1 MPEKTDLQALKVLV
15 VGGAGF
21 IGSHVCDALIK
32 NGAEVTVL
40 DNLISGNL
48 ENLAHIKDKL
58 RFIRGDITNFE
69 QTSHAAKDQ
78 DVIIHEAFPAA
89 ICDLSPEKQ
98 FITTGTLGTYN
109 LLRAA
114 LANDSVFIYASSISV
129 YGTQVSSP
137 ITESHPLDPIVAYGA
152 TKLSGE
158 IYCRA
163 FQREHGL
170 NNVILRYSDVYG
182 PRFNRISA
190 PIAFLLKGLK
200 KEPLQIHGDGSQAR
214 DYTYVTDIAEGTAL
228 AINKKSYG
236 GVFNIA
242 SGTNI
247 SILELSKKVNVITE
261 NDSGI
266 ALIPT
271 EKVDTQKYV
280 AEDERKYCIDTTK
293 AKRALCYEP
302 KVSLDLGLEL
312 TKEWIIKEYH
322 KFR

>member
-1 MPEKTDLQALKVLV
+1 MNLENAKVLV
-15 VGGAGF
+15 AGGAGF
-21 IGSHVCDALIK
+21 IGSHICDALIK
-32 NGAEVTVL
+32 KGAEVTVL
-40 DNLISGNL
+40 DNLISGNF
-48 ENLAHIKDKL
+48 ENIAHIKDKL
-58 RFIRGDITNFE
+58 RFIKGDITNFE
-69 QTSHAAKDQ
+69 HVLRTAKDQ

-129 YGTQVSSP
+129 YGKQVSSP

-163 FQREHGL
+163 FQREHGP

-200 KEPLQIHGDGSQAR
+200 KEPLQIHGDGSQTR

-228 AINKKSYG
+228 AINKKAYG
-236 GVFNIA
+236 AIFNIA

-261 NDSGI
+261 NDSEI
-266 ALIPT
+266 ALIST

-280 AEDERKYCIDTTK
+280 ADDERKYCIDIAK
-293 AKRALCYEP
+293 AKKTLGYKP
-302 KVSLDLGLEL
+302 KISLDTGLNM
-312 TKEWIIKEYH
+312 TKEWIIKEHH